1 MYKPTLSQRMARV
14 GRDLE
19 HHHVPPLMFYSA
31 VPKPAALSYSECG
44 SCHKCPFLVATPS
57 PQQLSVSAQQK
68 QQPGFIAGVN
78 QRSSANLVE
87 RCRFMPGA
95 DPASLFSELG
105 QIEICCFSIIYSG

>member
-1 MYKPTLSQRMARV
+1 MLLLTGSHVCALSIILSVQ
-14 GRDLE
+14 
-19 HHHVPPLMFYSA
+19 SA
-31 VPKPAALSYSECG
+31 V
-44 SCHKCPFLVATPS
+44 V
-57 PQQLSVSAQQK
+57 AQQK

-78 QRSSANLVE
+78 QRSSADLVE